1 MIGWD
6 YREPSS
12 LFQVIEELLQQYR
25 LHQEKLVC
33 ASQRL
38 QFEYKSLVEE
48 SGIESEAVEIHVSR
62 SEVRPKLTLTI
73 LNTDAVKPVLSGHEK
88 KDKTKVL
95 KTNGS
100 LMKVK
105 SVAECSPWSILQ
117 YF

>member
-1 MIGWD
+1 MINDSLWIFQSLIDWD

-62 SEVRPKLTLTI
+62 SEVSRGQKYFNIAL
-73 LNTDAVKPVLSGHEK
+73 VLQDE
-88 KDKTKVL
+88 
-95 KTNGS
+95 
-100 LMKVK
+100 
-105 SVAECSPWSILQ
+105 
-117 YF
+117 